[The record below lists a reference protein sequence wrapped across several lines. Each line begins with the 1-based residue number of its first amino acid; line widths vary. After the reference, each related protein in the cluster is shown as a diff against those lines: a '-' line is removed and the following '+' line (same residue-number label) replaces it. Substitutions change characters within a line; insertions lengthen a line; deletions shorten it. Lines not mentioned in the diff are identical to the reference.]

1 MEDLNKIIQQYEN
14 RIENNKILKLYEENY
29 LDKDHATKQSYQ
41 SQAYLDFYK
50 VFTLSYCLKLDI
62 LTGKNALF
70 NAARSCQIT
79 ALHGKGLA
87 FGVLNTIVQISAP
100 LLSDYLPIIKDI
112 PNWHGHS
119 HEDCIKRGA
128 LVYVIKELLDGN
140 QQEAEKLWDN
150 GKSHQSK
157 KKPFYLEERE
167 CVRCL
172 LERDEQGLEQ
182 AVLQLMRPELHKILL
197 DPVYPQHYFFSERAV
212 AYLKL
217 AYHLDMKVH
226 VEHEL
231 IPKDLVLFAP
241 IDNYHLL
248 YKFMQRE
255 GWEVIQKEKW

>member
-1 MEDLNKIIQQYEN
+1 MEKHKQLLKSFNIGIATLELSQKTYSEHDPSLDYCNMQEGAYSKFIALFSHFFYETN
-14 RIENNKILKLYEENY
+14 LPK
-29 LDKDHATKQSYQ
+29 S
-41 SQAYLDFYK
+41 
-50 VFTLSYCLKLDI
+50 
-62 LTGKNALF
+62 KNALF
-70 NAARSCQIT
+70 NAARSRQIT

-157 KKPFYLEERE
+157 KMPFYLEERE